1 MEGKNPDL
9 DGEITTGEPT
19 NSKSPIKKNPLIFVL
34 VGVIVVLA
42 LALIITATPL
52 RDVFLTA
59 KTIPEI
65 TLELVVDPELEES
78 GQYRFDVQ
86 AEVSGNP
93 VPEVTFSRDDN
104 LGEAGE
110 NRVVIFLSA
119 GESFV
124 LTAVAKNSQGSREA
138 SLELIA
144 AIETVENGEEDD
156 GEENEGIIESENLG
170 TIEGYIVYPSDHIPD
185 MTIVA
190 EEVDTNEE
198 YTTDI
203 IIQDSKYATGFGFLI
218 QVPPGNYHV
227 YAIKP
232 GDDFKAYYDEYMQSN
247 YELDSHEKV
256 LIGISDGQHVDDVVV
271 GNWWKVPPN
280 QDPVITAINLPSGPF
295 FRGETYTIS
304 AQASDP
310 DGDFITFDWEV
321 SGEGFTPIH
330 TTGNPMTLTT
340 SEEMQLIEIKVRV
353 RDTRGGEAVKSQEV
367 FVHPVLTLVP
377 MPVESGYIV
386 KDAVVYTYIDGV
398 EGVYVGDTSDNKM
411 VRGFIS
417 FNTEFGIGGPFT
429 VHRAVL
435 RLANPHQ
442 QGDPTSFHGNLGLW
456 VGMVDWGPR
465 TLELSDY
472 NLPGTGIK
480 SFTNHDITLVSI
492 RGEDTEKLAKEIE
505 NRLYLGADRL
515 QFRLHF
521 AKDNS
526 NNNND
531 FDGVSYRY
539 ENIVLKVFMT
549 LDG

>member
-1 MEGKNPDL
+1 MEGKDPNL
-9 DGEITTGEPT
+9 VEETATEEPVD
-19 NSKSPIKKNPLIFVL
+19 SKSSIKKKSLIFVL
-34 VGVIVVLA
+34 VGIIVVIA
-42 LALIITATPL
+42 LALILTATPL
-52 RDVFLTA
+52 RDVFLRT
-59 KTIPEI
+59 KTVPEI
-65 TLELVVDPELEES
+65 TLELAADPEREES

-86 AEVSGNP
+86 AVVFGNP
-93 VPEVTFSRDDN
+93 VPEVTFSRDDS
-104 LGEAGE
+104 LGEVGE
-110 NRVVIFLSA
+110 NRVVVFLNP

-124 LTAVAKNSQGSREA
+124 LTAVARNSQGSREA
-138 SLELIA
+138 SLELSA
-144 AIETVENGEEDD
+144 AIETTENGEEDD
-156 GEENEGIIESENLG
+156 GEKDEGIIESESLG
-170 TIEGYIVYPSDHIPD
+170 TIGGHIVYPSDHIPD

-190 EEVDTNEE
+190 EDVDTSEE

-203 IIQDSKYATGFGFLI
+203 IIQDSKYATGFGFMI

-247 YELDSHEKV
+247 YELNSHEKV
-256 LIGISDGQHVDDVVV
+256 LLTISAGQHVDDVVV

-280 QDPVITAINLPSGPF
+280 QDPVISGITLPSGPL

-310 DGDFITFDWEV
+310 DGDFITFNWEV
-321 SGEGFTPIH
+321 SGEGFSSILA
-330 TTGNPMTLTT
+330 TGNPMTLAT
-340 SEEMQLIEIKVRV
+340 SEEMQSITVKVRV
-353 RDTRGGEAVKSQEV
+353 RDGRGGEAVKSQEV

-377 MPVESGYIV
+377 MPEESGSIV
-386 KDAVVYTYIDGV
+386 KDTVVYTYIDGV
-398 EGVYVGDTSDNKM
+398 EGVYVGDNSDNRI
-411 VRGFIS
+411 VRGFMS

-435 RLANPHQ
+435 RLANPFN
-442 QGDPTSFHGNLGLW
+442 QGDPTIFHGGLGLW
-456 VGMVDWGPR
+456 VGMVEWGPR

-480 SFTNHDITLVSI
+480 SFTDHDITLLSV
-492 RGEDTEKLAKEIE
+492 RGEGNEKLAKEIE
-505 NRLYLGADRL
+505 DRLYLGADRL
-515 QFRLHF
+515 QIRLHF
-521 AKDNS
+521 AKEIS

-539 ENIVLKVFMT
+539 EDIVLKVYMT